1 MAHTYTYIYV
11 YVYACVHAG
20 SLQSCTTL
28 YNPMDYSLPCSSVH
42 GILQARRLEWI
53 AVSFSRGSSP
63 PKDQTDICYVS
74 CIGRWLLYH
83 WSHIGNPDMCTHVYV
98 CVCVCVC
105 VCTLGYW
112 YLIYTWTATSSIIL
126 PLDIWYTE
134 KALLM
139 QNINNRTKK
148 QVCGPDLEK

>member
-105 VCTLGYW
+105 VCVHVGVLVPNI
-112 YLIYTWTATSSIIL
+112 YLNSNKFYYSTTGHMIYGKSF
-126 PLDIWYTE
+126 
-134 KALLM
+134 
-139 QNINNRTKK
+139 INAKYK
-148 QVCGPDLEK
+148 